1 MLRALVRSAVAA
13 AVARALLFG
22 LRLLR
27 HEGWYVSDGPA
38 EDESM
43 DVVCAFVC
51 VHGLQVHHV
60 ADHVVLVRYAVAS
73 YENKYMYVVG

>member
-1 MLRALVRSAVAA
+1 MTSAVSAS
-13 AVARALLFG
+13 ARALLFG

-27 HEGWYVSDGPA
+27 HEGRYVSDGPA

-43 DVVCAFVC
+43 DVVCAFIG

-60 ADHVVLVRYAVAS
+60 ADHVVLVRYDVAS